1 MAHRRSLPRSLLL
14 LALSAIAWPASAV
27 PQPSTGS
34 NRPADYLIVGGGP
47 AGLVV
52 AEQLSRD
59 PRINVVLL
67 EAGPD
72 SSLDPLVYTPADFSQ
87 LTEYLWDYHSAPDPN
102 LGGRNPELWQGR
114 ALGGGS
120 AVNGMGYCR
129 GAPSVF
135 DEWARLSGNEGLSW
149 ESMFDAF
156 KATTH
161 FQEDVHPADQVPINQ
176 SSFGDGPLEIT
187 TQRFQLAFD
196 RPFVDKLS
204 SALDLTEIDFVSGYG
219 IGVTEQVDAIRADNR
234 TRSDAWN
241 TFGWLAVN
249 RPNFEV
255 RHNAWASKI
264 GFIGKKADSVTYNDT
279 LTGSFHTI
287 RAREIVVAAGAI
299 GSPHLLMLSGVG
311 PADQLE
317 AVGIQVVQDS
327 PQVGQNLLD
336 HHYSLLVYETIP
348 EMGTTW
354 QLQHNDTAARE
365 AEAEYA
371 ANGGGLLG
379 VADGNVFGTFRIP
392 DSVFDG
398 LGSYHVSLP
407 EDRPHMLH
415 AYTTAPFRPE
425 FSNYSTISP
434 FTALVQPE
442 GAGNITI
449 TSADY
454 RDMPVINSAYW
465 ATPADRAAI
474 IYAYKEYR
482 SLFTST
488 ELSSYTPVE
497 LYPGANVTSD
507 ADIWDAIQRASGS
520 FHHPMGSVAIGSA
533 LNSNWRVHGVSGLRV
548 VGTPAAPNL
557 VTCHPQGTAYALGYR
572 AAMDIVAADGVHIL

>member
-1 MAHRRSLPRSLLL
+1 MWFYSKLAPTRASTHWYTVRLLL
-14 LALSAIAWPASAV
+14 H
-27 PQPSTGS
+27 
-34 NRPADYLIVGGGP
+34 
-47 AGLVV
+47 
-52 AEQLSRD
+52 LSRSEFA
-59 PRINVVLL
+59 PFLT
-67 EAGPD
+67 
-72 SSLDPLVYTPADFSQ
+72 SPLAPSDFSQ
-87 LTEYLWDYHSAPDPN
+87 LFEYLWDYHSAPDPN

-135 DEWARLSGNEGLSW
+135 NEWALLSGNIGLSW
-149 ESMFDAF
+149 ESMFHAF

-176 SSFGDGPLEIT
+176 SS
-187 TQRFQLAFD
+187 
-196 RPFVDKLS
+196 PFVDKLS

-219 IGVTEQVDAIRADNR
+219 IGVTEQVDSIRADNR

-241 TFGWLAVN
+241 TFGWMAAN

-264 GFIGKKADSVTYNDT
+264 GFTGKKADSVTYNDT
-279 LTGSFHTI
+279 LMDSFHTI
-287 RAREIVVAAGAI
+287 RAQEIVVAAGAI

-311 PADQLE
+311 PADQLK
-317 AVGIQVVQDS
+317 AVGIKVVQDS

-336 HHYSLLVYETIP
+336 HHYAQLVYETIP

-354 QLQHNDTAARE
+354 QLQHNDTAAQE
-365 AEAEYA
+365 AEAEYT
-371 ANGGGLLG
+371 ANGDGLMG
-379 VADGNVFGTFRIP
+379 VPAGNVFAAFRVP

-407 EDRPHMLH
+407 EDRPHILH
-415 AYTTAPFRPE
+415 AYSTSPFRTE
-425 FSNYSTISP
+425 FSNYSTITP

-449 TSADY
+449 ASADY
-454 RDMPVINSAYW
+454 RVMPVINSAYW

-482 SLFTST
+482 SLFTSP
-488 ELSSYTPVE
+488 ELSPYAPVE
-497 LYPGANVTSD
+497 LFPGAHVTSD
-507 ADIWDAIQRASGS
+507 DDIWDAIQRGSGS
-520 FHHPMGSVAIGSA
+520 FHHPMGTVAIGSV
-533 LNSNWRVHGVSGLRV
+533 LDSNWRVHGVSGLRV

-557 VTCHPQGTAYALGYR
+557 ATCHPQGTAYALGYR
-572 AAMDIVAADGVHIL
+572 AAMDIAAADGVHIISQGSR